1 MTTPRQAA
9 LDTHPNT
16 DPWGNFLNA
25 RLRVIYAMSQQGRS
39 DAYIA
44 DALSM
49 NDVQQVTLIR
59 LTAEDY
65 LAKELAGRAAVE
77 QAALGGQNIPTV
89 FPLGSIGAST
99 QPPSTGL
106 RDEDD
111 FAHYFNATAR
121 LSKEL
126 ADARAAARE
135 AQNWLREHGRHEVR
149 CAAGSR
155 MPWREND
162 RPVCDCGLAVV
173 LPAVVAALKEG
184 K

>member
-1 MTTPRQAA
+1 MTTLAPRQAA

-89 FPLGSIGAST
+89 FPLGSMGAST
-99 QPPSTGL
+99 QPPKGSACPYCGYATHHNRVCINQDL
-106 RDEDD
+106 TD
-111 FAHYFNATAR
+111 AHAAIR
-121 LSKEL
+121 E
-126 ADARAAARE
+126 AAAML
-135 AQNWLREHGRHEVR
+135 ACHSGYQVNAWL
-149 CAAGSR
+149 A
-155 MPWREND
+155 
-162 RPVCDCGLAVV
+162 
-173 LPAVVAALKEG
+173 LPAVVEARRTG
-184 K
+184 